1 MIAHIITDSTAI
13 RLDGA
18 EYGVRVW
25 RGPGDIVNP
34 GFAIRRGGNTGLQLL
49 YILASGQRIITPIN
63 LDLSLPYRSRP
74 TEWYY
79 ALTNQPENDWHRDPD
94 TGQIL
99 AYRYLDLIEWV
110 FD

>member
-1 MIAHIITDSTAI
+1 MIGYVVSDNTAI

-25 RGPGDIVNP
+25 DGPGDLSP
-34 GFAIRRGGNTGLQLL
+34 GFVIRKDGVTGLQLL
-49 YILASGQRIITPIN
+49 YILPKGQGMITPIN

-74 TEWYY
+74 TRWYY
-79 ALTNQPENDWHRDPD
+79 ALTDQPENDWQRDPD
-94 TGQIL
+94 TDQVL
-99 AYRYLDLIEWV
+99 VYRYLNPIEWM